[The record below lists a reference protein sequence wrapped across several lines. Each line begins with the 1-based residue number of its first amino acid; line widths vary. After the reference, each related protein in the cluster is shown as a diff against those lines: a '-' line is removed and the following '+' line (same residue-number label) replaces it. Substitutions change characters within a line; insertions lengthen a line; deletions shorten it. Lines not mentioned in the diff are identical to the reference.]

1 MNLSESYKARLKEL
15 AGILNEVSAEDRAK
29 AFADSDKRV
38 PYSKDLMIQAIKE
51 GREVGVLFQSNNEKY
66 KMPMAKYRVIYP
78 VAIGTSKG
86 GNEVIRAVHKIGQ
99 SESAARKTGK
109 RSQEVEDEW
118 RMFKVSNIRGMWFTG
133 KFYSIPPKHY
143 NAADKGMV
151 NVEVAA
157 NFSEIKKFQQDLMA
171 KAQTD
176 NRPKP
181 QIVSLFKPVEV
192 KPTEPQGTI
201 PTTPVEPEPIPRYIP
216 KRPYKRSNPN
226 VPREENPAV
235 NPKKKL

>member
-1 MNLSESYKARLKEL
+1 LVLSETYKARLKEL
-15 AGILNEVSAEDRAK
+15 AGIITEASAEDKAK
-29 AFADSDKRV
+29 AFSNSDSRV

-51 GREVGVLFQSNNEKY
+51 GREVGILFQSNNEKY

-78 VAIGTSKG
+78 VAIGTSKA

-99 SESAARKTGK
+99 SESAARRTGR

-133 KFYSIPPKHY
+133 KFYNIPPKHY
-143 NAADKGMV
+143 NAADRGMV

-157 NFSEIKKFQQDLMA
+157 NFPEIKKFQKNLIDQM
-171 KAQTD
+171 KSQQ
-176 NRPKP
+176 RPRP
-181 QIVSLFKPVEV
+181 QIVPLFKPVEI
-192 KPTEPQGTI
+192 EPQNTE
-201 PTTPVEPEPIPRYIP
+201 PVEPETIDKYVP
-216 KRPYKRSNPN
+216 KRPYKKSNPN

-235 NPKKKL
+235 NPRRTP